1 MILCEGLTQEEAVAV
16 IERRME
22 DDAAINGIKM
32 MRQSDGTYTVE
43 IEE

>member
-1 MILCEGLTQEEAVAV
+1 MILCEGLNQDEAIAV
-16 IERRME
+16 VERRLE
-22 DDAAINGIKM
+22 GDTAVNGIKM